1 MCGAQNALVA
11 EARLLTQAVAYVIAS
26 TTPTETIEG
35 RMTLEPLSARRLAEM
50 VALGQAC
57 AAIELVV
64 SAQAVEAR
72 GTPQLGRGTARAF
85 AALRSRVPFVS
96 RPEQF
101 PADLEPVNELILSGV
116 LSDPSYSVQPAGPG
130 SGRAAGRSTRRQ

>member
-1 MCGAQNALVA
+1 MAQQTLVA
-11 EARLLTQAVAYVIAS
+11 EARLLAQPVSFEMAS
-26 TTPTETIEG
+26 TTHAEGIED
-35 RMTLEPLSARRLAEM
+35 RMTLAPLSARRLAEM

-101 PADLEPVNELILSGV
+101 PADLEPVNELIRSGV
-116 LSDPSYSVQPAGPG
+116 LSDASYSVQPAGPG